1 METEKR
7 NKLGDLF
14 ENKDGNKL
22 VYIGKKALPVLQNK
36 KIFNFWKRD
45 NFSFKSGEWFVR
57 IKVSNF
63 SFFLPVLNYN
73 GVQYTYTQSNQFQ
86 FLNQSKLVRLKKN
99 FNHLRLDFF
108 EDQTRNLPG
117 MNNLDYAF
125 KNFQEFNYD
134 GFPSLP
140 LDTKFVEIPL
150 KNIVHEPLRINGTC
164 GPCGG
169 FYPATQQIFTH
180 LQMYE
185 NLLSMKEMTGIFVN
199 KDAKLVSFKIT
210 QPKKLKFKFEFNEI
224 FSEKSLTIEAQS
236 LFDLR
241 KWYKAIPPA
250 QKEMDFI
257 CIAGCVCPKD
267 KVEWGL
273 MDLQIIDK

>member
-1 METEKR
+1 METEKK

-14 ENKDGNKL
+14 ENKDGNKFI
-22 VYIGKKALPVLQNK
+22 YIGEKALPVLQNK

-45 NFSFKSGEWFVR
+45 NFYFKNGQWFVR
-57 IKVSNF
+57 VKVSKF
-63 SFFLPVLNYN
+63 LFFLPVLNHK
-73 GVQYTYTQSNQFQ
+73 GVQYTYTQSSQFQ
-86 FLNQSKLVRLKKN
+86 FLSGSKLVKLKKN
-99 FNHLRLDFF
+99 FNHLNLDFF
-108 EDQTRNLPG
+108 EEQTRNLPG
-117 MNNLDYAF
+117 INNLDYAF
-125 KNFQEFNYD
+125 KNFQEFNYG

-150 KNIVHEPLRINGTC
+150 KNIVYEPLRTNRAC
-164 GPCGG
+164 GPCGV

-224 FSEKSLTIEAQS
+224 SSDKALTIEAQS

-241 KWYKAIPPA
+241 KWYKTIPPN
-250 QKEMDFI
+250 QKEVDFI

-267 KVEWGL
+267 NVEWSL
-273 MDLQIIDK
+273 MDLKIIDK